1 MKSFLIIAD
10 VLRVEYFL
18 VPGRSPAPQHLGL
31 KVTLNPLCATPP
43 ISDVFVQGLFGT
55 KPIGSEDCE
64 YLQSTT
70 QVFIY
75 SHTVFIVL
83 DLTPESDDYEY
94 CADYLLNGRE
104 MLEGEIIR
112 MALRFGLTLV

>member
-1 MKSFLIIAD
+1 MESFLIIAD
-10 VLRVEYFL
+10 VLRGEYFL
-18 VPGRSPAPQHLGL
+18 NRSLAPRDLGL
-31 KVTLNPLCATPP
+31 KVTLNPLCARPP
-43 ISDVFVQGLFGT
+43 LSDVFVQGLFGT
-55 KPIGSEDCE
+55 KLIGSEDCE

-75 SHTVFIVL
+75 SHTVFIGL
-83 DLTPESDDYEY
+83 DLTLESDDYEY
-94 CADYLLNGRE
+94 CADYRLNGRE